1 MRISDWSSD
10 VCSSDLTKATCRAAS
25 VSSEIRKGL
34 FIVGRSWR
42 REGKQSCG
50 GQPLGRRLEGRQ
62 GALDHRVRRSE
73 ADAEMLRRRE
83 HAARHDEDVTV
94 RQSIEEGVAVAAPR
108 TAEEIEGTL
117 RPDHLVAPLRQRA
130 DHAVAPPGERTEIE
144 AERLE
149 ARHGARREGA
159 A

>member
-1 MRISDWSSD
+1 MCQGGVSPAMVRSKPAWHWSTMSA
-10 VCSSDLTKATCRAAS
+10 CQRALTKATCRAAS

-42 REGKQSCG
+42 REGNQSCG

-83 HAARHDEDVTV
+83 PAARHDEDVPV

-108 TAEEIEGTL
+108 TAEEIEGTP
-117 RPDHLVAPLRQRA
+117 RPD
-130 DHAVAPPGERTEIE
+130 PPK
-144 AERLE
+144 A
-149 ARHGARREGA
+149 AKRRG
-159 A
+159 

>member
-1 MRISDWSSD
+1 MCQGGVSPAMVRSKPAWHWSTMSA
-10 VCSSDLTKATCRAAS
+10 CQRALTKATCRAAS

-62 GALDHRVRRSE
+62 GALDHRARRSE
-73 ADAEMLRRRE
+73 ADAEMLRPRE

-117 RPDHLVAPLRQRA
+117 RPDRLVAPLRQVGRA
-130 DHAVAPPGERTEIE
+130 HV
-144 AERLE
+144 
-149 ARHGARREGA
+149 
-159 A
+159 

>member
-1 MRISDWSSD
+1 MCQGGVSPAMVRSKPAWHWSTMSA
-10 VCSSDLTKATCRAAS
+10 CQRALTKATCRAAS

-83 HAARHDEDVTV
+83 HAARHDDAVTV
-94 RQSIEEGVAVAAPR
+94 RHSIEEGF
-108 TAEEIEGTL
+108 EIGRESC
-117 RPDHLVAPLRQRA
+117 R
-130 DHAVAPPGERTEIE
+130 ERVCQYV
-144 AERLE
+144 
-149 ARHGARREGA
+149 
-159 A
+159 